1 MGAGMFN
8 IYGERH
14 WQDVSPP
21 TIEMRDHVHRGDSEI
36 DTLSP
41 WFSPARGAAHRTAAA
56 ISQAAFDAAYDVTAS
71 TWYALLTTASK
82 DALRRSYL

>member
-14 WQDVSPP
+14 WQDNAPP
-21 TIEMRDHVHRGDSEI
+21 TVEFRDTVHRGDSEI
-36 DTLSP
+36 DTTSP
-41 WFSPARGAAHRTAAA
+41 WFGPARRAAHAAA
-56 ISQAAFDAAYDVTAS
+56 ASVSQAAFDAAYTVTAS
-71 TWYALLTTASK
+71 TWYGTLTTASK